1 MSNYVTN
8 KSGGGGLF
16 KKGATMMFGSQ
27 KESNPVLKMSKSLI
41 GGQSFEDISGKKGGE
56 RSAQMLFSDSQ
67 LERRGTTNATSSS
80 LISKDHGS

>member
-1 MSNYVTN
+1 MSSYVTN
-8 KSGGGGLF
+8 KSSGGGLF

-67 LERRGTTNATSSS
+67 LERRGTTATSSS